1 MKAIKKYM
9 GVVWILLGLLV
20 AYDRITDSLVKIAS
34 EKLEDNVFGWVVLLV
49 LVPIVVGGLI
59 TFGRYALAG
68 DYDEE

>member
-1 MKAIKKYM
+1 M
-9 GVVWILLGLLV
+9 GFVWILLGLLV
-20 AYDRITDSLVKIAS
+20 AYDRILDSLVKIAS